1 MSSENNSDFTG
12 EDTCLPRSKLAFDFR
27 VVERPI
33 YKPNSGPPLQPISLI
48 PPHELKGIILDCFPY
63 PKPNDPSHFLVGYE
77 QEPHNRIIVH
87 PNNIRNY
94 VSEYTLE
101 NWEHERSTAE
111 ENRLIK
117 ELQPRLIASEKAR
130 VLRELK
136 KAGKS
141 RDDLKEEDAEQY
153 QALGMPKK
161 RGRPK
166 SMASVFKPAP
176 KPVSDQPSGRRGPGR
191 PRKVVSVQVVSPA
204 TSHPHRPSLSQPSL
218 SQPSLSQ
225 SFAKAPRA
233 ILEHTIADST
243 SEDEDEDTDSALDD
257 QLSHEATHTST
268 TSRNF
273 SAILKVTSPAVQRSS
288 QGHLNKTPVQSP
300 QKYKSFKMSP
310 HDRPKKAAIL
320 PGMSVNAY
328 PYDNLNSNASNNKKS
343 MKVDKGSSTQNQS
356 PASLQLPI
364 LSSGEHSTGRTFHGT
379 SQKPQS
385 KIVDYFK
392 DSGTK
397 TPASKTLGV
406 SRDYEPSSSLKR
418 KSSPFI
424 GREGESSGKSRS
436 KTRRLGKGS
445 NEFYDAEYKG
455 TSKKKSGSPIIE
467 NYETSFEPSLSAQ
480 RGSDAFNLRSSRSRS
495 RRLESSPNNKIGL
508 EDKDEDAIEDKDE
521 DVIEDMD
528 QDMDQDMD
536 EDGEEEKDSKEAFGG
551 EPPKWHIKTIL
562 DHKYERN
569 DSVNKQE
576 LWYLVDWEG
585 DWDPTWEPANGISEE
600 AVDEYIASRQAQGLG
615 NLSVSIDAID
625 IGAIGDSLSR
635 GDDLERS
642 IEDDGYS

>member
-12 EDTCLPRSKLAFDFR
+12 EDTCLPRSRLAFDFR

-77 QEPHNRIIVH
+77 QEPHNRIIIH

-141 RDDLKEEDAEQY
+141 RDDLREEDAEQY

-176 KPVSDQPSGRRGPGR
+176 KPVSDQPSRKRGPGR
-191 PRKVVSVQVVSPA
+191 PRKVVSVQVISPT

-233 ILEHTIADST
+233 MLEHTIADST
-243 SEDEDEDTDSALDD
+243 SEEEDEDADLALDD
-257 QLSHEATHTST
+257 QLNQEATHISNTAMKSST
-268 TSRNF
+268 
-273 SAILKVTSPAVQRSS
+273 ILRVTSPEIQQSS
-288 QGHLNKTPVQSP
+288 QGHINKTPVQSP
-300 QKYKSFKMSP
+300 QKYESFKMSP
-310 HDRPKKAAIL
+310 HDRPRKAAIL

-328 PYDNLNSNASNNKKS
+328 PYDNLKSNASNNKKS
-343 MKVDKGSSTQNQS
+343 MKVDKGPSAQNQS

-364 LSSGEHSTGRTFHGT
+364 LSSGEQSTGRTFQGT

-397 TPASKTLGV
+397 TPASKTLDV
-406 SRDYEPSSSLKR
+406 NRNYEPSSSLKR

-424 GREGESSGKSRS
+424 GREGESSGKPRS
-436 KTRRLGKGS
+436 KTRRLEKAS
-445 NEFYDAEYKG
+445 DEYFDAEYKEP
-455 TSKKKSGSPIIE
+455 SKKRSGSPTIE
-467 NYETSFEPSLSAQ
+467 NYETSFEPRSSA
-480 RGSDAFNLRSSRSRS
+480 RHGSDAFNLRSSRSRS
-495 RRLESSPNNKIGL
+495 R
-508 EDKDEDAIEDKDE
+508 
-521 DVIEDMD
+521 
-528 QDMDQDMD
+528 
-536 EDGEEEKDSKEAFGG
+536 
-551 EPPKWHIKTIL
+551 
-562 DHKYERN
+562 
-569 DSVNKQE
+569 
-576 LWYLVDWEG
+576 
-585 DWDPTWEPANGISEE
+585 
-600 AVDEYIASRQAQGLG
+600 
-615 NLSVSIDAID
+615 
-625 IGAIGDSLSR
+625 
-635 GDDLERS
+635 
-642 IEDDGYS
+642 

>member
-33 YKPNSGPPLQPISLI
+33 YKPNSGPPLQSISLI

-77 QEPHNRIIVH
+77 REPHNRIIIH

-141 RDDLKEEDAEQY
+141 RDDLREEDAEQY

-176 KPVSDQPSGRRGPGR
+176 KPVSDQPSGKRGPGR
-191 PRKVVSVQVVSPA
+191 PRKVVSVQVVSP
-204 TSHPHRPSLSQPSL
+204 TISHPHRPSLSQPSL

-233 ILEHTIADST
+233 MLEHTIADSA
-243 SEDEDEDTDSALDD
+243 SEEEDEDTDLALDD
-257 QLSHEATHTST
+257 QHNQGATHISNTAMNSST
-268 TSRNF
+268 
-273 SAILKVTSPAVQRSS
+273 ILRVTSPATERSS
-288 QGHLNKTPVQSP
+288 QGQVNKTPIQSP

-320 PGMSVNAY
+320 PGMSVDAY
-328 PYDNLNSNASNNKKS
+328 PYDNLKANASNNKKS
-343 MKVDKGSSTQNQS
+343 IKLDKGSSTQNQS
-356 PASLQLPI
+356 PASLQLPL
-364 LSSGEHSTGRTFHGT
+364 LSSGEQSTGRTFQGT

-397 TPASKTLGV
+397 IPASKTLDV
-406 SRDYEPSSSLKR
+406 NRNYEPSSSLKR

-445 NEFYDAEYKG
+445 DDYYDAEYKG
-455 TSKKKSGSPIIE
+455 ASKKRSGSPTIE
-467 NYETSFEPSLSAQ
+467 NCETSFEPRSSAR
-480 RGSDAFNLRSSRSRS
+480 RGSDALNLRSSRSRS
-495 RRLESSPNNKIGL
+495 RRLESSPGNRMEL
-508 EDKDEDAIEDKDE
+508 EDENEDAIED
-521 DVIEDMD
+521 
-528 QDMDQDMD
+528 MD
-536 EDGEEEKDSKEAFGG
+536 EDEDEQKDSQEAFGG
-551 EPPKWHIKTIL
+551 KPPTWDIKSIL
-562 DHKYERN
+562 DHKYEWN
-569 DSVNKQE
+569 DGDNKQE
-576 LWYLVDWEG
+576 LWYLVDWKG
-585 DWDPTWEPANGISEE
+585 DWNPTWEPANGISEG
-600 AVDEYIASRQAQGLG
+600 AVDDYIASRQAQGLG

-625 IGAIGDSLSR
+625 IGGNGNSLSR
-635 GDDLERS
+635 GDDLECS
-642 IEDDGYS
+642 IEDDEYS

>member
-12 EDTCLPRSKLAFDFR
+12 EDTCLPRSRLAFDFR

-48 PPHELKGIILDCFPY
+48 PPHELRGIILDCFPY
-63 PKPNDPSHFLVGYE
+63 PKPDDPSHFLVGYE
-77 QEPHNRIIVH
+77 QEPHNRIIIH
-87 PNNIRNY
+87 PKNIRNY

-141 RDDLKEEDAEQY
+141 RDDLREEDAEQY

-176 KPVSDQPSGRRGPGR
+176 KLVSDQPSGKRGPGR
-191 PRKVVSVQVVSPA
+191 PRKVVSIQVVSPT

-233 ILEHTIADST
+233 MLEHTIADSA
-243 SEDEDEDTDSALDD
+243 SEEEDEDTDLVLDD
-257 QLSHEATHTST
+257 QLNQEATHISKTAMNSST
-268 TSRNF
+268 
-273 SAILKVTSPAVQRSS
+273 ILRVTSLTKQRSS
-288 QGHLNKTPVQSP
+288 QGQVNKTPIQSP

-310 HDRPKKAAIL
+310 HDRPKKAPIL

-328 PYDNLNSNASNNKKS
+328 PYDNLKANASNNKKS
-343 MKVDKGSSTQNQS
+343 IKVEKGLSSQNQS
-356 PASLQLPI
+356 LASLQLPI
-364 LSSGEHSTGRTFHGT
+364 LSSGEQSTGRTFQGT
-379 SQKPQS
+379 GQKPQS

-392 DSGTK
+392 DSGAK
-397 TPASKTLGV
+397 TPASKTLDV
-406 SRDYEPSSSLKR
+406 NRNSERSSSLKR

-424 GREGESSGKSRS
+424 GREGDSSRKSRS
-436 KTRRLGKGS
+436 KTRKLGKGS
-445 NEFYDAEYKG
+445 DKYSDAEYKEA
-455 TSKKKSGSPIIE
+455 SKKRFGSPTIE
-467 NYETSFEPSLSAQ
+467 NYETSFEPISSAR

-495 RRLESSPNNKIGL
+495 RRLESSPGNSMGL
-508 EDKDEDAIEDKDE
+508 EDENEDLIEDEDAIEDMEEDE
-521 DVIEDMD
+521 
-528 QDMDQDMD
+528 Q
-536 EDGEEEKDSKEAFGG
+536 KDSQEALGG
-551 EPPKWHIKTIL
+551 EPATWDVKSIL
-562 DHKYERN
+562 DHKYEWN
-569 DSVNKQE
+569 DGDNKQE

-585 DWDPTWEPANGISEE
+585 GWNPTWEPANGISEG
-600 AVDEYIASRQAQGLG
+600 AVNEYIASRQAQGLG

-625 IGAIGDSLSR
+625 IGGNGDSLSR
-635 GDDLERS
+635 SDDLECS

>member
-33 YKPNSGPPLQPISLI
+33 YKPNSGPPLQSISLI

-77 QEPHNRIIVH
+77 REPHNRIIIH

-117 ELQPRLIASEKAR
+117 ELQPRLIVSEKAR

-141 RDDLKEEDAEQY
+141 RDDLREEDAEQY

-176 KPVSDQPSGRRGPGR
+176 KPVSDQPSGKRGPGR
-191 PRKVVSVQVVSPA
+191 PRKVVSVQVVSP
-204 TSHPHRPSLSQPSL
+204 TISHPHRPSLSQPSL

-233 ILEHTIADST
+233 MLEHTIADSA
-243 SEDEDEDTDSALDD
+243 SEEEDEDTDLALDD
-257 QLSHEATHTST
+257 QHNQGATHISNTAMNSST
-268 TSRNF
+268 
-273 SAILKVTSPAVQRSS
+273 ILRVTSPATEHSS
-288 QGHLNKTPVQSP
+288 QGQVNKTPIQSP
-300 QKYKSFKMSP
+300 QKYRSFKMSP

-320 PGMSVNAY
+320 PGMSVDAY
-328 PYDNLNSNASNNKKS
+328 PYDNLKANASNNKKS
-343 MKVDKGSSTQNQS
+343 IKFDKGSSTQNQS
-356 PASLQLPI
+356 PASLQLPL
-364 LSSGEHSTGRTFHGT
+364 LSSGEQSTGRTVQGT

-397 TPASKTLGV
+397 IPASKTLDV
-406 SRDYEPSSSLKR
+406 NRNYEPSSSLKR

-445 NEFYDAEYKG
+445 DDYYDAEYKG
-455 TSKKKSGSPIIE
+455 ASKKRSGSPTIE
-467 NYETSFEPSLSAQ
+467 NCETSSEPRSSAR

-495 RRLESSPNNKIGL
+495 RRLESSPGNRMEL
-508 EDKDEDAIEDKDE
+508 EDENEDAIG
-521 DVIEDMD
+521 
-528 QDMDQDMD
+528 DMD
-536 EDGEEEKDSKEAFGG
+536 EDEGEQKGEQAAFGG
-551 EPPKWHIKTIL
+551 RPPTWDVKSIL
-562 DHKYERN
+562 DHKYEWN
-569 DSVNKQE
+569 DGDNKQE
-576 LWYLVDWEG
+576 LWYLVDWKG
-585 DWDPTWEPANGISEE
+585 DWNPTWEPANGISEG
-600 AVDEYIASRQAQGLG
+600 AVDDYIASRQAQGLG

-625 IGAIGDSLSR
+625 IGGNSDSLSR
-635 GDDLERS
+635 GDDLECS

>member
-12 EDTCLPRSKLAFDFR
+12 EDTCLPRSRLAFDFR

-48 PPHELKGIILDCFPY
+48 PPHELRGIILDCFPY

-77 QEPHNRIIVH
+77 QEPHNRIIIH

-141 RDDLKEEDAEQY
+141 RDDLREEDAEQY

-176 KPVSDQPSGRRGPGR
+176 KPVSDQPSGKRGPGR
-191 PRKVVSVQVVSPA
+191 PRKVVSIQVVSPT

-233 ILEHTIADST
+233 MLEHTIADSA
-243 SEDEDEDTDSALDD
+243 SEEEDEDTDLAPDD
-257 QLSHEATHTST
+257 QFNQEETHLSNTAMNS
-268 TSRNF
+268 SI
-273 SAILKVTSPAVQRSS
+273 ILRVTSPTTQLSI
-288 QGHLNKTPVQSP
+288 QGRVNKTPIQSP

-310 HDRPKKAAIL
+310 HDRPKKAPIL

-328 PYDNLNSNASNNKKS
+328 PYDNLKANTSNNKKS
-343 MKVDKGSSTQNQS
+343 KKVGKGSSTQNQ
-356 PASLQLPI
+356 PLENLQLPI
-364 LSSGEHSTGRTFHGT
+364 LSSGEQSTGRTSQGT
-379 SQKPQS
+379 GQKPQS

-397 TPASKTLGV
+397 TSASKTLDANR
-406 SRDYEPSSSLKR
+406 SYEPSSSLKR

-436 KTRRLGKGS
+436 KTRKLGKGS
-445 NEFYDAEYKG
+445 NKYYDAEYKEA
-455 TSKKKSGSPIIE
+455 SKKMSGSATIE
-467 NYETSFEPSLSAQ
+467 KDETSFEPRSSAR
-480 RGSDAFNLRSSRSRS
+480 RGSDAFKFRSSRSRS
-495 RRLESSPNNKIGL
+495 RRLGSSPGNRRDL
-508 EDKDEDAIEDKDE
+508 EDENEDVTEDVDAIED
-521 DVIEDMD
+521 
-528 QDMDQDMD
+528 MD
-536 EDGEEEKDSKEAFGG
+536 EGEQKDLREALGG
-551 EPPKWHIKTIL
+551 EPATWDVKSIL
-562 DHKYERN
+562 DHKYEWN
-569 DSVNKQE
+569 DGDNKQE

-585 DWDPTWEPANGISEE
+585 GWNPTWEPANGISEG
-600 AVDEYIASRQAQGLG
+600 AADEYIASRQAQGLG

-625 IGAIGDSLSR
+625 IGGNGDSLSR
-635 GDDLERS
+635 GDDLEYS

>member
-1 MSSENNSDFTG
+1 MSSENNPDFTG

-63 PKPNDPSHFLVGYE
+63 PKPNNPSHFLVGYE
-77 QEPHNRIIVH
+77 QEPHNRIIIH

-101 NWEHERSTAE
+101 NWEHDRSSAE
-111 ENRLIK
+111 ESRLIE

-141 RDDLKEEDAEQY
+141 RDDLREEDAEQY

-176 KPVSDQPSGRRGPGR
+176 KPVSDQPSGKRGPGR
-191 PRKVVSVQVVSPA
+191 PRKVVPVQVVSPT
-204 TSHPHRPSLSQPSL
+204 TSHHHRPSLSQPSLSQPSL

-225 SFAKAPRA
+225 SFANAPRA
-233 ILEHTIADST
+233 MLEHTIADST
-243 SEDEDEDTDSALDD
+243 SEEEDEDTNLALDD
-257 QLSHEATHTST
+257 QLNQEATHMSNTAM
-268 TSRNF
+268 NL
-273 SAILKVTSPAVQRSS
+273 SAILRVTSPEMQRSS
-288 QGHLNKTPVQSP
+288 QGRVNKTPVHSP
-300 QKYKSFKMSP
+300 QKYKMSP

-328 PYDNLNSNASNNKKS
+328 PYENSKANASINKKS
-343 MKVDKGSSTQNQS
+343 MKVGEGSSTQNQFS
-356 PASLQLPI
+356 ASLQLPI
-364 LSSGEHSTGRTFHGT
+364 LSSGEQPTGRKFQGT
-379 SQKPQS
+379 GQKPQS

-392 DSGTK
+392 DFGTK
-397 TPASKTLGV
+397 TPTSKTLNV
-406 SRDYEPSSSLKR
+406 NRNHEPSSSLKR
-418 KSSPFI
+418 KSSPSI

-436 KTRRLGKGS
+436 KTRRLEKGS
-445 NEFYDAEYKG
+445 DDYFDAEYKKPW
-455 TSKKKSGSPIIE
+455 KKISGSPTVE
-467 NYETSFEPSLSAQ
+467 NNETSFEPRSSAR

-495 RRLESSPNNKIGL
+495 RRLGSSPSNRMEL
-508 EDKDEDAIEDKDE
+508 EDEGEDAIED
-521 DVIEDMD
+521 
-528 QDMDQDMD
+528 MD
-536 EDGEEEKDSKEAFGG
+536 EDESEQEDSQKPFAEEPSTWDVKS
-551 EPPKWHIKTIL
+551 IL
-562 DHKYERN
+562 DHKYEWNASHNR
-569 DSVNKQE
+569 QE

-585 DWDPTWEPANGISEE
+585 DCDATWKPANGVSKG
-600 AVDEYIASRQAQGLG
+600 AVDEYIASRQARGLG

-625 IGAIGDSLSR
+625 IGGNDDSLSR
-635 GDDLERS
+635 GDNLERS
-642 IEDDGYS
+642 IEDNAYS